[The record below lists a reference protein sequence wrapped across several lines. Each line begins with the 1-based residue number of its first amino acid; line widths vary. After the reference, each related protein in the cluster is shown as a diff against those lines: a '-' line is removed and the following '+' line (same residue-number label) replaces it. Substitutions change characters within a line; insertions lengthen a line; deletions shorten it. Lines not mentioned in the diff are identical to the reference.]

1 MFKHGDIVVVPDGRT
16 GKVLV
21 SRILSRT
28 NSDVEYECMFMQV
41 IFVDGGYDLT
51 DENVSQV
58 RLATKQERFLYEMKI
73 E

>member
-41 IFVDGGYDLT
+41 IFFYGGYDLT